1 MRVLILFCL
10 LFVGCS
16 RRLSEQP
23 TYVLLLP
30 ATNLQWKK
38 EIAEGFSAGAQQFN
52 MKIALADYQNDSP
65 QAAND
70 AIKNLPDAKG
80 APLCIVF
87 MSKQTAK
94 DVAAGLAAQ
103 HKPLITVGVDDPN
116 ANRLAHCGDDPDNIA
131 YKWNIRA
138 QQSMMPPKKVLLVIG
153 TVPLSGDRIVASF
166 FARSD
171 NWTRFELRTR
181 ELHQLSPADK
191 HWSES
196 TVAIG
201 EDAVIACRD
210 VLRLVPV
217 DGSETTL
224 TLLRARRVAYA
235 LVPNYFQIGYRAARL
250 AREQFLQG
258 TIANRAVEI
267 PYKEVV
273 PETVDWYLQRRTDL
287 PTVGTH

>member
-1 MRVLILFCL
+1 MRVLLVFCL
-10 LFVGCS
+10 LLIGCS
-16 RRLSEQP
+16 RRLPEQP

-38 EIAEGFSAGAQQFN
+38 EIAEGFSSGAEQFN
-52 MKIALADYQNDSP
+52 MKIELADYQNDSP
-65 QAAND
+65 QAV
-70 AIKNLPDAKG
+70 KTLPGSKG
-80 APLCIVF
+80 APICTVF
-87 MSKQTAK
+87 ISKQTAK
-94 DVAAGLAAQ
+94 EAAAQ
-103 HKPLITVGVDDPN
+103 FAEQNKPLIAIGVDDPN
-116 ANRLAHCGDDPDNIA
+116 ANRLAHVGDEPDNIA

-153 TVPLSGDRIVASF
+153 TVPLSKDRIVASF

-181 ELHQLSPADK
+181 ALHQLSPADK
-191 HWSES
+191 HWAES

-201 EDAVIACRD
+201 EDAVAACSD
-210 VLRLVPV
+210 VVRLVPV
-217 DGSETTL
+217 DGSEITL
-224 TLLRARRVAYA
+224 TLLRSRRVAYA
-235 LVPNYFQIGYRAARL
+235 LVPNYFQIGYRAARI

-273 PETVDWYLQRRTDL
+273 PETVDWYLRRRTDL
-287 PTVGTH
+287 PTVGAK